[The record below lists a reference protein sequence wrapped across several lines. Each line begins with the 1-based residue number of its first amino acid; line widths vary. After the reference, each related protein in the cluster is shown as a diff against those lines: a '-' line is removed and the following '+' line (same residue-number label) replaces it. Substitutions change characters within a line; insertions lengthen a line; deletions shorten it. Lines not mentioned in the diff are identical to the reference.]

1 MVQIIRYK
9 NRKLYS
15 RTLSTYVTL
24 GDIRDIIKQGKSVQI
39 TDKESN
45 SDITALTLAQVLTV
59 TGNVPVYKI
68 QALIANN

>member
-24 GDIRDIIKQGKSVQI
+24 GDIRDIIKQGKSVQVS
-39 TDKESN
+39 DHEG
-45 SDITALTLAQVLTV
+45 SDITATTLAQVLTV